1 MLLDNEI
8 KKNEDELV
16 EVAEE
21 VETQQEEVV
30 ATPKKKRAKRKP
42 KTEVPAEVESDELDL
57 TDKIEEW
64 KRVYKRVF
72 KNEID
77 GEIIIWRRLK
87 RGEYKEILK
96 LEEEDEDN
104 KILTKQER
112 MVKTAM
118 LYPFNADEIISE
130 NAGLAT
136 VLSEE
141 ILARSGFAMSYTEE
155 L

>member
-8 KKNEDELV
+8 KKNEDEVV
-16 EVAEE
+16 EVTEE

-64 KRVYKRVF
+64 KREYKRVF

-104 KILTKQER
+104 KILIKQER

-118 LYPFNADEIISE
+118 LYPFNADEIINE